1 MLKSTI
7 KEGSGLERKT
17 GHMPA
22 IDKHL
27 IPFTGADR
35 HNDRLVISGRPKGGT
50 SRFETY
56 ATMQIVTEEQLPTIA
71 VVRVIED
78 MSKIDFVRKLL
89 LESKKLGLK
98 KPLLLMDREFSSVDV
113 MRFLD
118 ECGERFLMAVSK
130 TPGIK
135 NAVAEFRCG
144 KRKAV
149 SKYEMRSSNGTV
161 FRFNLVIKK
170 RLKETKDGR
179 KWKYL
184 TYATNLERRY
194 IKRTIK
200 DIPEEYKKRW
210 RIENNFKSVEQN
222 RARTGSRNHSI
233 RIFMF
238 FLPMTVCDL

>member
-1 MLKSTI
+1 
-7 KEGSGLERKT
+7 
-17 GHMPA
+17 
-22 IDKHL
+22 
-27 IPFTGADR
+27 
-35 HNDRLVISGRPKGGT
+35 
-50 SRFETY
+50 
-56 ATMQIVTEEQLPTIA
+56 MQVVTEKQLPTIS

-78 MSKIDFVRKLL
+78 MSKIEFVRKLL
-89 LESKKLGLK
+89 SESKKLGLK

-135 NAVAEFRCG
+135 NAVAEFRRG

-184 TYATNLERRY
+184 TYATNLERQY

-233 RIFMF
+233 RVFMF
-238 FLPMTVCDL
+238 FLSMTVCNLWYTAVRNMNDMMETGRRRHVKINITADVFLALLIVLVKKIIASVNKELNYYLQCVR